1 MKIIQTSQKSFLK
14 NIIPAYLSLNKLLK
28 GKTLREIRFTMYD
41 KETSL
46 SSWGFIYISTK
57 NTIINI
63 DLEPNITS
71 IVEIESSDHFEV
83 INESAANLKEVL
95 SDKHSETYFRVSTT
109 NPIAYLQLNNR
120 YLLLLNIQSDRK
132 YGSAVSGAVSNT
144 ILTGKNYIEKVENTR
159 KSIIESVQGN
169 LIEPYLP
176 MHGLSPLVMWINL
189 ILSEF
194 FLIGSLTVTI
204 YVIYKELIS

>member
-1 MKIIQTSQKSFLK
+1 MKIIQTSQNSFLK
-14 NIIPAYLSLNKLLK
+14 NIIPAYFRLRKLLK
-28 GKTLREIRFTMYD
+28 GSVLREIRFTMYD

-63 DLEPNITS
+63 DLEPDIAS
-71 IVEIESSDHFEV
+71 IVEIESSDNFEV

-95 SDKHSETYFRVSTT
+95 TDKHSETYFRVNTT

-132 YGSAVSGAVSNT
+132 YGSAVAGAVSNT
-144 ILTGKNYIEKVENTR
+144 ILTGKNYVEKVENTR
-159 KSIIESVQGN
+159 KSITESVQGN
-169 LIEPYLP
+169 LTKPYLP
-176 MHGLSPLVMWINL
+176 IHGLSPLVMWINI

-194 FLIGSLTVTI
+194 FLVGTVLVLI
-204 YVIYKELIS
+204 YLLFN

>member
-1 MKIIQTSQKSFLK
+1 MKIIQTSQNSFFK
-14 NIIPAYLSLNKLLK
+14 NIIPAYFRLRKLLK
-28 GKTLREIRFTMYD
+28 GSVLREIRFTMYD

-46 SSWGFIYISTK
+46 TSWGFIYISTK

-63 DLEPNITS
+63 EIEPEINS
-71 IVEIESSDHFEV
+71 IVEIEPIDHLEV
-83 INESAANLKEVL
+83 VNESAANLKEVL
-95 SDKHSETYFRVSTT
+95 TDKHSETYFRVNTT

-144 ILTGKNYIEKVENTR
+144 ILTGKNYVEKVENTR

-169 LIEPYLP
+169 LTKPYLP
-176 MHGLSPLVMWINL
+176 IHGLSPTVMWINI

-194 FLIGSLTVTI
+194 FLFGTLATLV
-204 YVIYKELIS
+204 YLLFN